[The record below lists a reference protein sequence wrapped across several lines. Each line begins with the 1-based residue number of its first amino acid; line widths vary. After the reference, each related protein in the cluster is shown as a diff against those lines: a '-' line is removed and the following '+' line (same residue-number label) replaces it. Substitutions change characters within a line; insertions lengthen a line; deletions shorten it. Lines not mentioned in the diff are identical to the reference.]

1 MKSSQRSPVTKK
13 GSRKGQDPGN
23 KGGKYPAETLTGSEI
38 QALMTAC
45 SSRAPTGIRNRALIT
60 VMYRAGLRI
69 SEALTLTPKHVEIFE
84 GRPSFSVIGKG
95 NKPRRVACP
104 VTLAESLQAYAF
116 RHQLANGERFFNI
129 NRFRGYQ
136 IITAAATKAGLEKRV
151 YPHLLRHSDAIER
164 LRQTKNPK
172 ALQDHLGHAS
182 PLMTLRYL
190 STLQEEDSLRIQQ
203 DVEFN

>member
-1 MKSSQRSPVTKK
+1 MSLLNKSLATRNTELTRATRIVTYLTPEEVRQLESAALQSP
-13 GSRKGQDPGN
+13 RKGERD
-23 KGGKYPAETLTGSEI
+23 
-38 QALMTAC
+38 ALL
-45 SSRAPTGIRNRALIT
+45 IRVLFQT
-60 VMYRAGLRI
+60 GLRI

-104 VTLAESLQAYAF
+104 VTLAESLQAFAF

-136 IITAAATKAGLEKRV
+136 IITKAAEKSGLEKRI

-203 DVEFN
+203 DVEF

>member
-1 MKSSQRSPVTKK
+1 MSLLNKSLATRNVDLTRATRIVTYLTPEEVRQLESAALQSP
-13 GSRKGQDPGN
+13 RKGERD
-23 KGGKYPAETLTGSEI
+23 
-38 QALMTAC
+38 ALL
-45 SSRAPTGIRNRALIT
+45 IRVLFQT
-60 VMYRAGLRI
+60 GLRI
-69 SEALTLTPKHVEIFE
+69 SEALTLTPSHVEIFE

-136 IITAAATKAGLEKRV
+136 IIIAAAKKAGLEKRV

-190 STLQEEDSLRIQQ
+190 STLQQEDSLRIQQ
-203 DVEFN
+203 DVEFG